1 MREFEKLEEKHHACG
16 ASVTNQEAARLTD
29 TVVFLSYLTP
39 SCTSNSFLLTQFC
52 ICLIHHPFNL
62 RGLIAAIFDLV

>member
-39 SCTSNSFLLTQFC
+39 SCTSNSFLLNFVFASYT
-52 ICLIHHPFNL
+52 ILST
-62 RGLIAAIFDLV
+62 